1 MLHSIMKKHILLFVC
16 ALSLCLCACVAG
28 QQRGMSGA
36 AYVSTSK
43 PAFSMGV
50 ADSLPLIAGGRG
62 IARLDEIPGGV
73 QVDTWVAL
81 YGNLQQGP
89 AAVIAHAQL
98 PNDAWYWNNEMP
110 GSQSVDAGT
119 EVIGDKAYDAWTHI
133 VDDKRN
139 PFAADGAGQRWLVR
153 TMTRRD
159 NFDNDKIVLE
169 YRERLPEGVPTL
181 TNLPVG
187 GADMTQAFAERARK
201 VFVPGNVA
209 SGAPIVSGPVAQV
222 RWRYMDGNFLG
233 AASRRVFNCN

>member
-1 MLHSIMKKHILLFVC
+1 MKNCLLLFVC
-16 ALSLCLCACVAG
+16 ALSLSLCACVAG
-28 QQRGMSGA
+28 QQRGMAGA
-36 AYVSTSK
+36 SYVSTSK
-43 PAFSMGV
+43 PAFCMGV

-89 AAVIAHAQL
+89 VAVIAHAQL

-110 GSQSVDAGT
+110 GSQCIDCGT

-133 VDDKRN
+133 VSDRRN
-139 PFAADGAGQRWLVR
+139 PFVADGADQRWLVR

-159 NFDNDKIVLE
+159 NFDIDKIILE
-169 YRERLPEGVPTL
+169 YRERLPEGVQSL

-187 GADMTQAFAERARK
+187 GADMTKAFAERARK
-201 VFVPGNVA
+201 AFVP
-209 SGAPIVSGPVAQV
+209 APAVDRGRIACGPVAGV
-222 RWRYMDGNFLG
+222 RWRYVDSNFLG
-233 AASRRVFNCN
+233 AVSRRVFNCN

>member
-1 MLHSIMKKHILLFVC
+1 MSHPIMKKHILFFVC
-16 ALSLCLCACVAG
+16 VLSLSLCACVAG
-28 QQRGMSGA
+28 QQRGMAGA
-36 AYVSTSK
+36 SYVSTSK
-43 PAFSMGV
+43 PVFSMGV

-62 IARLDEIPGGV
+62 TARLNEEPAGP

-81 YGNLQQGP
+81 YGDFQQGP
-89 AAVIAHAQL
+89 VAVIAHAQL

-110 GSQSVDAGT
+110 GSQCIDCGT

-139 PFAADGAGQRWLVR
+139 PLAAEDADGRWLVR

-159 NFDNDKIVLE
+159 NFDNNKIILE
-169 YRERLPEGVPTL
+169 YRERLPEGIQSL

-187 GADMTQAFAERARK
+187 GAEMTLAFAERARK
-201 VFVPGNVA
+201 AFVPGTVTRGGN
-209 SGAPIVSGPVAQV
+209 IVSGPVEQV

-233 AASRRVFNCN
+233 SASRRTLNCK